1 MFVVKNRNFY
11 QANND
16 IHHINTRQFGQLHV
30 SSVRMSVIQRGAVR
44 MSVIQRG
51 VLYSSILVYNNLPQ
65 NIQKMSDNVKILKR
79 TLKSFLIANAF
90 YSIDEYTSA
99 KHV

>member
-1 MFVVKNRNFY
+1 MV
-11 QANND
+11 D
-16 IHHINTRQFGQLHV
+16 
-30 SSVRMSVIQRGAVR
+30 
-44 MSVIQRG
+44 
-51 VLYSSILVYNNLPQ
+51 LYYVNLGLDLFTECL
-65 NIQKMSDNVKILKR
+65 MSDDVKIFKR